1 MCVFIN
7 MYMVDYKT
15 EQDVLWESLDDAFS
29 NLDLDMD
36 LAEEV
41 ANLER
46 SRIMEALSTHSG
58 NQTKAAKALKLGRV
72 TFIAKAKKYELV

>member
-1 MCVFIN
+1 

-29 NLDLDMD
+29 NLDLDTD

>member
-1 MCVFIN
+1 MCFYKYVG
-7 MYMVDYKT
+7 YKT

-29 NLDLDMD
+29 NYDLDLDTD

>member
-1 MCVFIN
+1 
-7 MYMVDYKT
+7 MVDYKT

-29 NLDLDMD
+29 NLDLDTD

-58 NQTKAAKALKLGRV
+58 NQTKAAKS
-72 TFIAKAKKYELV
+72 T

>member
-1 MCVFIN
+1 

-29 NLDLDMD
+29 NLDLDTN